1 VSEQRD
7 IFTDHYCL
15 LRRDPAARR
24 QLIDDPRGALKEY
37 FGSVPDGGYRIEVV
51 PQEPD
56 TITIVLPAPPTG
68 GELTV
73 ADIDAASR
81 RIYDMLFTDGIGGY
95 LIPDEALTWL
105 LRDMRSMWAAAAA
118 GAQKKGNERSQA

>member
-1 VSEQRD
+1 MSEERD

-15 LRRDPAARR
+15 LRRDSAARR
-24 QLIDDPRGALKEY
+24 RLIDDPVAGLKEY
-37 FGSVPDGGYRIEVV
+37 FGSVPDGDYRIEVV

-56 TITIVLPAPPTG
+56 TITIVLPAPPAE
-68 GELTV
+68 GEPTA

-81 RIYDMLFTDGIGGY
+81 RIYDMLFTDGICGY

-105 LRDMRSMWAAAAA
+105 LRDMRSTWAAAATD
-118 GAQKKGNERSQA
+118 AQKKGG

>member
-1 VSEQRD
+1 MTSTISSPITTR
-7 IFTDHYCL
+7 L

-24 QLIDDPRGALKEY
+24 RLIDDPVAGLKEY
-37 FGSVPDGGYRIEVV
+37 FGSVPDGDYRIEVV

-56 TITIVLPAPPTG
+56 TITIVLPAPPAE
-68 GELTV
+68 GEPTA

-95 LIPDEALTWL
+95 LIPDEALTWV

-118 GAQKKGNERSQA
+118 VHKKVE